1 MNLVERRSTMQTETT
16 INNRTF
22 YRSFIEE
29 RGNAVEGNMG
39 LRINTAIQDQ
49 TAILACEGQIV
60 RGEEINVL
68 YGKVILQQS
77 PVVVLDL
84 SAVTRIDAAGL
95 GVLVACYQALLVNKR
110 QLVLHNPS
118 AHLRELLQTTNLHL
132 LFEIRHS
139 EAQPHAYELCEEAAG

>member
-1 MNLVERRSTMQTETT
+1 MQTEATV
-16 INNRTF
+16 NNRTF
-22 YRSFIEE
+22 YRSFLEK
-29 RGNAVEGNMG
+29 RGNAVEENMG

-49 TAILACEGQIV
+49 AAILACEGQIV
-60 RGEEINVL
+60 RGEEINIL

-95 GVLVACYQALLVNKR
+95 GVLVACYQALLMNKR
-110 QLVLHNPS
+110 QLVLQNPS
-118 AHLRELLQTTNLHL
+118 THLRELLQTTNLHL
-132 LFEIRHS
+132 LFPITYS